1 MVDNLGADLWCGP
14 RIVVSNNPLDGHYQR
29 GGVVLLL
36 SMAGG
41 GAGDDRF
48 LVVLLLS
55 GP

>member
-1 MVDNLGADLWCGP
+1 MVDNLGADLWGSP
-14 RIVVSNNPLDGHYQR
+14 GAVVSDNPLDGHHQR
-29 GGVVLLL
+29 GCLVLLL